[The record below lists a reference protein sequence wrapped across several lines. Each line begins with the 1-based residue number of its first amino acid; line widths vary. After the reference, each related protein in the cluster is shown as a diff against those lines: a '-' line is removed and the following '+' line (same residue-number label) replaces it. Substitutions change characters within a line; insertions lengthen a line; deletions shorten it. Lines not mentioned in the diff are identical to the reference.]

1 MNICAGSH
9 LDIIATRHLSHPKGF
24 LSARTEEKID
34 TALVHDI
41 GDVSVVGR
49 DGGCLHSSIAC
60 KLSDFDLLE
69 GTRFRKEVAV
79 STPRKRCEENKTDT
93 NTKPEVPLS
102 PECGNSQRSC
112 ALSALSVPLQ
122 PLQVRSHLRS
132 VLVTQVAVFLQA
144 LVDDPFQF
152 GRQVGVQSN
161 RWRWGT
167 IQNGF
172 EDHSRTFPTE
182 WQTPS
187 SHLVENGTE

>member
-79 STPRKRCEENKTDT
+79 STPRNRCEENKTDT

-122 PLQVRSHLRS
+122 PLQVGSHLRS
-132 VLVTQVAVFLQA
+132 VLVTQFAVFLQA
-144 LVDDPFQF
+144 FVDDPLQF
-152 GRQVGVQSN
+152 GWQIGIQPHWRNWLSFQN
-161 RWRWGT
+161 R
-167 IQNGF
+167 I
-172 EDHSRTFPTE
+172 
-182 WQTPS
+182 
-187 SHLVENGTE
+187 ENDSKTLP